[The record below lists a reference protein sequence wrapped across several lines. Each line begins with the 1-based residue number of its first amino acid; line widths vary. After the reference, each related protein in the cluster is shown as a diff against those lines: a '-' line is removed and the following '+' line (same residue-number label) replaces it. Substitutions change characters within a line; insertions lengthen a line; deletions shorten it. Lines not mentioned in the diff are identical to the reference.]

1 MSANLKKN
9 SQWLWVGVIAAIT
22 AILIGLLVL
31 NSKNKS
37 NSSEPS
43 EGHGHAE
50 EEGEEHHDEGEKPLL
65 LTAQQM
71 QEQNLKIEQA
81 ELGEVPQLQTYPAKL
96 VVNTDRQAHVSP
108 SFSGRVEA
116 VYVELGQQVKKG
128 PGTCKLISARFSR
141 SASQFANSPV

>member
-31 NSKNKS
+31 NSKINLILRNHRKATGMLKKRVK
-37 NSSEPS
+37 NTMMR
-43 EGHGHAE
+43 
-50 EEGEEHHDEGEKPLL
+50 EK
-65 LTAQQM
+65 TTTTHCSA
-71 QEQNLKIEQA
+71 NAGTKFKIEQA

-116 VYVELGQQVKKG
+116 VYVELGQQVKR